1 MSVTGRQMRGPYA
14 QTDSLYAPQG
24 VSIRYYLY
32 FMHRELGRQ
41 GAALVP
47 GKNAMVGK
55 VKTRREDR
63 TQDICLEDVYRSLG
77 KGFEMMSMV

>member
-55 VKTRREDR
+55 VKAG
-63 TQDICLEDVYRSLG
+63 G
-77 KGFEMMSMV
+77 KTEHKIYA